1 MGSINNLSSSYLQPG
16 LSLALQGVSLPA
28 GTSTSSSSN
37 PSDEGQLSP
46 IAQLV
51 GTLQQLQQSNPTEYQ
66 QVIQQIAANLQSAA
80 VTAQAD
86 GNSTAANQLNQ
97 LAPDVASASSS
108 GQLPSLQD
116 VARTANGHHHHHHHS
131 ASPDSTANGTQND
144 SLDPLAIIQNTLSS
158 AGIGV
163 STS

>member
-16 LSLALQGVSLPA
+16 LSFALPGVSLPA
-28 GTSTSSSSN
+28 GTSASGSSN
-37 PSDEGQLSP
+37 PADEGQLSP

-51 GTLQQLQQSNPTEYQ
+51 GTLQQLQQSNPTEYK
-66 QVIQQIAANLQSAA
+66 QVIQQIAVNLQSAA
-80 VTAQAD
+80 ATAQAD
-86 GNSTAANQLNQ
+86 GNPTMANQLNQ
-97 LAPDVASASSS
+97 LATDFTSASST
-108 GQLPSLQD
+108 GQLPNLQD
-116 VARTANGHHHHHHHS
+116 VVRTASGHHHHHRHS